1 MEENYSGAGRAE
13 DEAEDYDEGGDAAE
27 DAERADTHLIF
38 SLHDDDYAISVA
50 HIKEVVRLPEYRKVP
65 DVPDFIRGVMNLRG
79 RVVPLMDSAM
89 RLGLGVPTYTNRTVV
104 IVLESDG
111 ALTGLVADGV
121 SGVCV
126 FPPDTIE
133 PYSYS
138 RESGIRAV
146 LGLGRRDETSAL
158 ILDIDHLL
166 AADEELPCGTTSMS
180 PTQSRSPVA
189 QGLQNKVPHGDTQ
202 EIRS

>member
-1 MEENYSGAGRAE
+1 MQDDYSSAGGAE
-13 DEAEDYDEGGDAAE
+13 DALDDYDEGGDATE

-38 SLHDDDYAISVA
+38 SLDDDDYAISVA
-50 HIKEVVRLPEYRKVP
+50 RIKEVVRLPEYRKVP

-79 RVVPLMDSAM
+79 RVVPLMDSRM
-89 RLGLGVPTYTNRTVV
+89 RLGLGVPIYTNRTVV

-126 FPPDTIE
+126 FPPETIE

-138 RESGIRAV
+138 REAGVRAV
-146 LGLGRRDETSAL
+146 TGLGRRDETSAL

-166 AADEELPCGTTSMS
+166 AADEEQPHGANSMS
-180 PTQSRSPVA
+180 PTSSRSPVA
-189 QGLQNKVPHGDTQ
+189 QELQNKVPHGDTQ

>member
-1 MEENYSGAGRAE
+1 MQDSYDGAASAE
-13 DEAEDYDEGGDAAE
+13 YETEDYDEGEGDAAE

-38 SLHDDDYAISVA
+38 SLDDDDYAIPVA

-79 RVVPLMDSAM
+79 RVVPLMDSST
-89 RLGLGVPTYTNRTVV
+89 RLGLGAPTYTNRTVV

-138 RESGIRAV
+138 REGGVRAV
-146 LGLGRRDETSAL
+146 RGLGRSDETSAL

-166 AADEELPCGTTSMS
+166 GVDDDQDQP
-180 PTQSRSPVA
+180 RSQTAPET
-189 QGLQNKVPHGDTQ
+189 QNKVPNGDTQ